1 MKLTTAQHDRA
12 AGVLLGTAAGDALGA
27 PYEFQPPRKPELAVE
42 MVGGGSFGWEP
53 GEWTDD
59 TSMAIAIAEV
69 AATGADLR
77 NEDAQDT
84 IVRRWAEWTRTAKD
98 VGIQT
103 SEVLSAVDSARPAA
117 SEREY
122 AARRFADG
130 AKSAGNGSL
139 MRTAPV
145 ALAYLVQGGRAGEDA
160 TVEAA
165 IAISDLTHGDPDCAD
180 ACVLWCLAIRHAV
193 LTGELDVR
201 RGLECLAAD
210 RRMVWSERLDEA
222 ERLRPKDFP
231 SNGWVVGAL
240 QAAWSA
246 IVGTPIPDDDSAGQM
261 FRADHLR
268 HALDAAVRCGH
279 DTDTVAAI
287 AGGLL
292 GALHGASAVPAEWR
306 RTLHGWPGM
315 RVRELEAVTT
325 AIFRGG
331 QPDPFDYGYKWKGNL
346 SARVVHPLDDGVH
359 LGAIGAL
366 RPLDANIDAVVS
378 LCRVGDG
385 DAQAIPVGTE
395 HIEVRLVDQDGADKN
410 PNLAFVLR
418 DTVELLRG
426 LRAEGKTVL
435 LHCVQA
441 RSRTPT
447 VAALY
452 GAAVSDESPAN
463 VLARLEQALPDVG
476 PISTFRTFIGSRT

>member
-12 AGVLLGTAAGDALGA
+12 LGILLATAAGDALGA
-27 PYEFQPPRKPELAVE
+27 PYEFEGPRGPELAVE

-77 NEDAQDT
+77 DETAQDA
-84 IVRRWAEWTRTAKD
+84 IVRRWVDWARSAPD

-103 SEVLSAVDSARPAA
+103 RGVLALVDDARPAA
-117 SEREY
+117 SARE
-122 AARRFADG
+122 AAQRHHETAG
-130 AKSAGNGSL
+130 KSGGNGSL

-145 ALAYLVQGGRAGEDA
+145 VLAYLDDEDALVQAATAISGLTHFDPEAGE
-160 TVEAA
+160 
-165 IAISDLTHGDPDCAD
+165 
-180 ACVLWCLAIRHAV
+180 ACVLWCVAMRHAV

-201 RGLECLAAD
+201 LGVGRLPDD
-210 RRMVWSERLDEA
+210 RRAIWTARLDDAEA
-222 ERLRPKDFP
+222 KRPSDFP
-231 SNGWVVGAL
+231 KNGWVVQAL

-246 IVGTPIPDDDSAGQM
+246 IVGTPIPEDGRAGDLNGT

-268 HALDAAVRCGH
+268 LALDAAVRCGH

-292 GALHGASAVPAEWR
+292 GALHGVSAVPAAWR
-306 RTLHGWPGM
+306 RVLHGWPGLGP
-315 RVRELEAVTT
+315 RGLVNLSEAVL
-325 AIFRGG
+325 RGG
-331 QPDPFDYGYKWKGNL
+331 EPDTFDYSYWSKGDL
-346 SARVVHPLDDGVH
+346 SAKAVHPLDDGLR

-366 RPLDANIDAVVS
+366 RPLDPEIDVVVS
-378 LCRVGDG
+378 LCKIG
-385 DAQAIPVGTE
+385 DADVAISAE
-395 HIEVRLVDQDGADKN
+395 HIEVRLIDADGTDKN
-410 PNLAFVLR
+410 PNLGFVLR
-418 DTVELLRG
+418 DTVEFLRT
-426 LRAEGKTVL
+426 LRAEQKTVL

-447 VAALY
+447 VASLY
-452 GAAVSDESPAN
+452 GSAAGDLNPADAFVRVRS
-463 VLARLEQALPDVG
+463 VLPEAH
-476 PISTFRTFIGSRT
+476 PIADFRTMLLR